1 MKNKPTEQLTYKDWS
16 RAGDEL
22 ELIGQRLDTARR
34 FLAKSKE
41 GTWAGDYWKQ
51 VYDRLLRK
59 WQQTIVLMDIGLKQ
73 IKPVGDDGI
82 DRTWFEKASE
92 LDAGFNFT
100 ISAVS
105 EWMDSMRVKD
115 GLDYSWQKGIEQ
127 MIQKARQGL
136 A

>member
-16 RAGDEL
+16 RAGNEL

-34 FLAKSKE
+34 FLAQSKE

-59 WQQTIVLMDIGLKQ
+59 WHQTIVLMDIGLKQ

-92 LDAGFNFT
+92 LSSGLEFQMPGLSDWLQSGMVAEQLEGT
-100 ISAVS
+100 WQRAV
-105 EWMDSMRVKD
+105 EEK
-115 GLDYSWQKGIEQ
+115 
-127 MIQKARQGL
+127 IQKARQGL